1 MVRNTLM
8 VAAVVFLV
16 VGLGATT
23 GFTQSSFDTAVV
35 PQVDVRAQAERAGL
49 EAIARDRAGIVA
61 GLVGRWRDSVSD
73 GGEELESALMRA
85 PAERIWEAS
94 QARDFDAFRSALAGR
109 GVTPN
114 VFGAT
119 DGDLVF
125 TPVAPCR
132 IFDTRAAVDGILV
145 ATVVRNFKVNG
156 DMTTQGGSA
165 TGCGIPVD
173 PLAVVVN
180 LAAVTPTGAGNI
192 RAWRYLD
199 PVPTAAALNY
209 NPTNTSP
216 ALSNMITIPTCYVCG
231 LDVSLRSDVSNVHA
245 VGDVVGYFLNPVGL
259 PRPRLATFSFVTV
272 PSADTTLTSITFT
285 PTHSGYA
292 LVLGDAWCNIGAPS
306 TNVIVGFG
314 ETGSPWD
321 SNAIEWNN
329 GTGLSQN
336 SLATQTRV
344 SMTAGTPLTVE
355 FTGRRETGTGNVACS
370 GTLSVTELY

>member
-1 MVRNTLM
+1 MECET
-8 VAAVVFLV
+8 
-16 VGLGATT
+16 GA
-23 GFTQSSFDTAVV
+23 
-35 PQVDVRAQAERAGL
+35 
-49 EAIARDRAGIVA
+49 VA

-132 IFDTRAAVDGILV
+132 IFDTRTAVDGILV

-199 PVPTAAALNY
+199 PVPNAAAMNY

-216 ALSNMITIPTCYVCG
+216 ALSNMITIPTCYICG

-245 VGDVVGYFLNPVGL
+245 VGDIVGYFLNPVGL
-259 PRPRLATFSFVTV
+259 PATRITTFSFVSV
-272 PSADTTLTSITFT
+272 AGDTTLGSLTFT
-285 PTHSGYA
+285 PSHSGSA
-292 LVLGDAWCNIGAPS
+292 LATGSAWCNITTAGD
-306 TNVIVGFG
+306 NVIIGFG
-314 ETGSPWD
+314 ETSSPFGD
-321 SNAIEWNN
+321 NAVAR
-329 GTGLSQN
+329 GAAAVAQVALTAQKR
-336 SLATQTRV
+336 LAI
-344 SMTAGTPLTVE
+344 TAGTPLTVVL
-355 FTGRRETGTGNVACS
+355 TGRREIGAGSVSCS
-370 GTLSVTELY
+370 GQLTVAEFY